1 VASQVLQ
8 FKTPVTSRKPE
19 AASSIFSK
27 EAIGLRYIDR
37 LDEKLK
43 HHGIEAWL
51 DADLSSLVLL
61 RIFVD
66 RSWMQHGRAVE
77 VLESLIDPCPFN
89 TVSLSALA
97 ALPYAD
103 RAVIYEECVL
113 VGGLQSI

>member
-1 VASQVLQ
+1 MASQVLQ